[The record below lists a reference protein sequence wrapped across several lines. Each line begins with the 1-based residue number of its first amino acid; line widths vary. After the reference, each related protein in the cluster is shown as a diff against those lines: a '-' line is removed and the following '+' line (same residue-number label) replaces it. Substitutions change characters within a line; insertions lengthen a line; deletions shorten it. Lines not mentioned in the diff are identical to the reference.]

1 MTQSPTNPPVVETK
15 LVEAADWRLRL
26 TERDASHAEI
36 EAWRAADPAN
46 EHAWQQ
52 VQSSWL
58 LLGEHAAQPELLTL
72 REQALGHAREARES
86 RARSFRARPWHRSLQ
101 VLAAML
107 VLLLAGGSSYYVI
120 FKHADTYATR
130 AGERRT
136 ITLSDGSQLV
146 LDSRTEVRVRYS
158 RSARDVQLVSGQARF
173 NVSKDASRPFVV
185 HAGGQWVRA
194 VGTAFNLD
202 LLGDTLAVT
211 LIEGRVRVRRDEAKP
226 TQAIDML
233 PGQQLVLSE
242 HAAPVLQ
249 VTDVKQTTAWEN
261 GRLVFEGEKL
271 AVVVARFNRY
281 SERQIQLVGEGVAE
295 QRISGVF
302 LVQDLDGFVATVT
315 AYLPLVATLTSRG
328 GIEIHPRTT
337 T

>member
-1 MTQSPTNPPVVETK
+1 MSKSPINPPVLDTK
-15 LVEAADWRLRL
+15 LVEAAQWRMRL
-26 TERDASHAEI
+26 AEH
-36 EAWRAADPAN
+36 ETSPVDVDAWRAADLAN

-52 VQSSWL
+52 VHASWL
-58 LLGEHAAQPELLTL
+58 LLGEHAAEPELLVL

-86 RARSFRARPWHRSLQ
+86 RALSFGVRPWHRSLKA
-101 VLAAML
+101 LAAML

-158 RSARDVQLVSGQARF
+158 RSERDVQLVGGQARF

-194 VGTAFNLD
+194 VGTAFNVD

-233 PGQQLVLSE
+233 PGQQLLLNE

-249 VTDVKQTTAWEN
+249 LTDVKQTTAWEN

-271 AVVVARFNRY
+271 GVVVARFNRY
-281 SERQIQLVGEGVAE
+281 SERQIELVGEGVAE

-302 LVQDLDGFVATVT
+302 LVHDLDGFVATVT
-315 AYLPLVATLTSRG
+315 AYLPLAATITSRG
-328 GIEIHPRTT
+328 SIEIRPRTAT
-337 T
+337 

>member
-1 MTQSPTNPPVVETK
+1 MSKSPIYPPVLDTK
-15 LVEAADWRLRL
+15 LVEAAQWRMRL
-26 TERDASHAEI
+26 AEHETSHVDVD
-36 EAWRAADPAN
+36 AWRAADLAN

-52 VQSSWL
+52 VQASWL
-58 LLGEHAAQPELLTL
+58 LLGEHAAEPELLVL

-86 RARSFRARPWHRSLQ
+86 RALSFGVRPWHRSLKA
-101 VLAAML
+101 LAAML

-158 RSARDVQLVSGQARF
+158 RSERDVQLVGGQARF

-194 VGTAFNLD
+194 VGTAFNVD

-211 LIEGRVRVRRDEAKP
+211 LIEGRVRVRRAEAKP

-233 PGQQLVLSE
+233 PGQQLLLTE

-249 VTDVKQTTAWEN
+249 LTDVKQTTAWEN

-271 AVVVARFNRY
+271 GVVVARFNRY
-281 SERQIQLVGEGVAE
+281 SERQIELVGEGVAE

-302 LVQDLDGFVATVT
+302 LVHDLDGFVATVT
-315 AYLPLVATLTSRG
+315 AYLPLAATITSRG
-328 GIEIHPRTT
+328 SIEIRPRTAT
-337 T
+337 

>member
-1 MTQSPTNPPVVETK
+1 MSKSPINPPVLDTK
-15 LVEAADWRLRL
+15 LVEAAQWRMRL
-26 TERDASHAEI
+26 AEH
-36 EAWRAADPAN
+36 ETSPVDVDAWRAADLAN

-52 VQSSWL
+52 VQASWL
-58 LLGEHAAQPELLTL
+58 LLGEHAAEPELLVL

-86 RARSFRARPWHRSLQ
+86 RALSFGVRPWHRSLKA
-101 VLAAML
+101 LAAML

-158 RSARDVQLVSGQARF
+158 RSERDVQLVGGQARF

-194 VGTAFNLD
+194 VGTAFNVD

-211 LIEGRVRVRRDEAKP
+211 LIEGRVRVRRDE
-226 TQAIDML
+226 
-233 PGQQLVLSE
+233 
-242 HAAPVLQ
+242 
-249 VTDVKQTTAWEN
+249 
-261 GRLVFEGEKL
+261 L
-271 AVVVARFNRY
+271 ARARR
-281 SERQIQLVGEGVAE
+281 RGALAHRGVEGVACGGSNGGGALRR
-295 QRISGVF
+295 QPVHLRARARR
-302 LVQDLDGFVATVT
+302 LVRGPVGRRARRAAVRGDEAGAALGG
-315 AYLPLVATLTSRG
+315 RG
-328 GIEIHPRTT
+328 GGAAGRDARDDGDA
-337 T
+337 